1 MVSSLHIITTL
12 DPGGAEKQLLELT
25 RAMKRKGETV
35 AVLYLKGTGT
45 LVPFFL
51 QCGIPTQKITELIKA
66 IRLILDLN
74 KRGRFIVHGHLPRAE
89 LLATLVSLLVRQPLC
104 LSKHNTEPFYR
115 DANKFVS
122 NFLARIV
129 NRHAK
134 KIICISMQVKKFLI
148 KSQEISNGSIDKLEV
163 IYYGIRNETK
173 VPNLSNNQRNNC
185 AVFKLMTACRL
196 VDQKNP
202 EILIESVA
210 EICSK
215 GLEVQLDIFGEGHKL
230 ERLKEMCFSLGLP
243 EEIIRFRGVTRNL
256 EREFKFYDA
265 FVLATYYEGFGLVAL
280 EAAANGLPVLVSR
293 IPVMQEIWA
302 NEALFFNNDSPEELS
317 SHLAN
322 LILYPDALEE
332 LRLKSC
338 SRASR
343 FNIDQTAS
351 KVLEL
356 YSEVIYL

>member
-1 MVSSLHIITTL
+1 MSSLHIITTL
-12 DPGGAEKQLLELT
+12 DPGGAEKQLLEMT

-35 AVLYLKGTGT
+35 VVLYLKGTGT
-45 LVPFFL
+45 LVPLFL
-51 QCGIPTQKITELIKA
+51 EFGIPTQKITGLIKA
-66 IRLILDLN
+66 TRLILGLK
-74 KRGRFIVHGHLPRAE
+74 KRGRFIIHGHLPRAE
-89 LLATLVSLLVRQPLC
+89 LLATLVSLVVRQPLC

-115 DANKFVS
+115 GANKFAS
-122 NFLARIV
+122 NFLAIIA

-134 KIICISMQVKKFLI
+134 RIICISVQVKKFLL
-148 KSQEISNGSIDKLEV
+148 KSQEIPNSSRDKLEV
-163 IYYGIRNETK
+163 IYYGIKNETE
-173 VPNLSNNQRNNC
+173 VPDFSNNQRNNR

-210 EICSK
+210 EIRSK
-215 GLEVQLDIFGEGHKL
+215 GLEVQLDIFGEGYKL

-243 EEIIRFRGVTRNL
+243 EESIRFKGVTRNL

-265 FVLATYYEGFGLVAL
+265 FSLATYYEGFGLVAL

-302 NEALFFNNDSPEELS
+302 NDALLFDNDSPDELS
-317 SHLAN
+317 NHLAN
-322 LILYPDALEE
+322 LIVNPDALEE
-332 LRLKSC
+332 LQSKSR

-351 KVLEL
+351 RVLEL
-356 YSEVIYL
+356 YNEVIYL